1 VADKQMAE
9 NEVTRSGNRFLSRAK
24 NLGNTSI
31 TSCYPLPISDCQM
44 LLLFARQQAKQLM
57 TADRRE
63 LDFVRWA

>member
-9 NEVTRSGNRFLSRAK
+9 NEVTRSGNRILSRVK

-31 TSCYPLPISDCQM
+31 TSCYPPLFADCQM
-44 LLLFARQQAKQLM
+44 LLPFARQQAKQLM

-63 LDFVRWA
+63 LDFARWA